1 MSKNKA
7 YEKSIIREIL
17 TSKARF
23 ASILVIILLGVAFYA
38 GIKSSGPD
46 MNKTINKLYN
56 TYNLMDSK
64 IVSSLGLSDKDIDLL
79 KNNDNILDFYPTHSI
94 DANLSNINSVV
105 KFMGYDDNNN
115 INDFIVVDGRLPK
128 NSGEIALDEKV
139 LKLNKELKIGDNYVV
154 ESDEDTM
161 KSFNKKSFKIVG
173 FVKSPMYIEKESRGT
188 TSVGKGTVDY
198 FAVLNKKDISMDV
211 YTEIYVRFKN
221 VQGLEA
227 YSDKYKEKMEEN
239 NNYLKTLYSDREVER
254 VEEIKSEAQEELDK
268 AYLEIEENESK
279 LLDAE
284 TEINDA
290 KEKLKE
296 GKLQYEQGLKEY
308 EKIIKDGQSNILE
321 GKKELEKGQV
331 ELDKQKENILDGK
344 SKLDE
349 AKKALDK
356 AKQTLIN
363 QGIDPNQNTGEL
375 KSNIENL
382 NALLNTY
389 NLLSKDIKDTIN
401 KINDK
406 EEIPIEK
413 INYWKIIISNK
424 SLGLGYLTE
433 YINDLEKSPGN
444 KDLAINIAD
453 GVEKT
458 SSTVKDNISNLE
470 TLLNGITKYQQ
481 GLSQYNE
488 QVKVLEN
495 GEKQLEEAQKQLD
508 NAKLEITQGE
518 KEIEAGKVEGKK
530 ELEKA
535 KLELTSVEQ
544 SIKEAEVEIAE
555 NKQKL
560 LDAKEEMK
568 ENQDEINDM
577 KECKY
582 YFFDRND
589 NIGYSGLKDSIDSL
603 DSIASVLPVFF
614 FLIAILICL
623 TTMTR
628 MVEENRGEIGIL
640 KALGYNEFEIS
651 KKFVVYASIASIL
664 GSVIGILIGCNI
676 LPNIISE
683 AYGSLYSLPKLN
695 IYYYSEFII
704 QSIALSL
711 LCTVGASL
719 FVLRVELKSN
729 PANLMRTKAPKLGKK
744 ILLERITFTWKRL
757 NFNQKVTFRNIF
769 RYKQRMVMTVFGIA
783 GCMALLV
790 TGFGL
795 KDSNNGAL
803 EMQFN
808 KIWKYDSMVIF
819 DGESNSDNK
828 EYIKILNEIDGYE
841 SNLNIHQESV
851 TFSKENMNKQTAT
864 MYVVENTNKLNDYIL
879 LNDRKTGEVYNISDN
894 GVIINEQLANHLGV
908 SVGDKVT
915 MKDEDNNTYDIVI
928 DNICENYFMHFIYM
942 SPEYYK
948 EIFGK
953 ELEYNSQFLNFDTD
967 KANNENISE
976 KLMENDNVINVTSMS
991 DMKKSSEES
1000 SANLDMIMLVIIISS
1015 GCLAFV
1021 VLYNLNNINVSE
1033 RIREL
1038 STIKVLGFYDNEV
1051 TMYILRE
1058 NIILTLLGIF
1068 VGGFLGKILHSF
1080 VLKTSEIDTMMFYLE
1095 ISKNS
1100 YIFSALITMTFSMI
1114 VMLMMHMKLRKVDM
1128 IDALKSNE

>member
-1 MSKNKA
+1 M
-7 YEKSIIREIL
+7 
-17 TSKARF
+17 
-23 ASILVIILLGVAFYA
+23 
-38 GIKSSGPD
+38 
-46 MNKTINKLYN
+46 
-56 TYNLMDSK
+56 
-64 IVSSLGLSDKDIDLL
+64 
-79 KNNDNILDFYPTHSI
+79 
-94 DANLSNINSVV
+94 
-105 KFMGYDDNNN
+105 
-115 INDFIVVDGRLPK
+115 
-128 NSGEIALDEKV
+128 
-139 LKLNKELKIGDNYVV
+139 
-154 ESDEDTM
+154 
-161 KSFNKKSFKIVG
+161 
-173 FVKSPMYIEKESRGT
+173 
-188 TSVGKGTVDY
+188 
-198 FAVLNKKDISMDV
+198 
-211 YTEIYVRFKN
+211 
-221 VQGLEA
+221 
-227 YSDKYKEKMEEN
+227 
-239 NNYLKTLYSDREVER
+239 
-254 VEEIKSEAQEELDK
+254 
-268 AYLEIEENESK
+268 
-279 LLDAE
+279 
-284 TEINDA
+284 
-290 KEKLKE
+290 
-296 GKLQYEQGLKEY
+296 
-308 EKIIKDGQSNILE
+308 
-321 GKKELEKGQV
+321 
-331 ELDKQKENILDGK
+331 
-344 SKLDE
+344 
-349 AKKALDK
+349 
-356 AKQTLIN
+356 
-363 QGIDPNQNTGEL
+363 
-375 KSNIENL
+375 
-382 NALLNTY
+382 
-389 NLLSKDIKDTIN
+389 
-401 KINDK
+401 
-406 EEIPIEK
+406 
-413 INYWKIIISNK
+413 
-424 SLGLGYLTE
+424 
-433 YINDLEKSPGN
+433 
-444 KDLAINIAD
+444 
-453 GVEKT
+453 
-458 SSTVKDNISNLE
+458 
-470 TLLNGITKYQQ
+470 LNGITKYQQ

-495 GEKQLEEAQKQLD
+495 GENQLEEAQKQLD
-508 NAKLEITQGE
+508 NVKLEITQGE

-535 KLELTSVEQ
+535 KLELTSAEQ

-628 MVEENRGEIGIL
+628 MVEENRGEIGTL

-695 IYYYSEFII
+695 VYYYPEFII
-704 QSIALSL
+704 QSIVLSL

-744 ILLERITFTWKRL
+744 ILLERITFIWKRL

-769 RYKQRMVMTVFGIA
+769 RYKQRMIMTVFGIA

-851 TFSKENMNKQTAT
+851 TFSKENMNKQTTT

-908 SVGDKVT
+908 SVGDKIT

-1021 VLYNLNNINVSE
+1021 VLYNLNNINISE